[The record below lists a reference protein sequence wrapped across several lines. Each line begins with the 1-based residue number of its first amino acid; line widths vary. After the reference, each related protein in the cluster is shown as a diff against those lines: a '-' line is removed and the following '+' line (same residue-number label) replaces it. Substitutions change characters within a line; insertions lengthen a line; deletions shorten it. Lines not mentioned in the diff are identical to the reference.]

1 MAAAFHWRAADRR
14 RTMGGKPR
22 PFRGVAREKT
32 MRFAT
37 TLLSLV
43 LAAAPL
49 YAQVGKNQNV
59 VDPNLA
65 DRAALRALPH
75 VTDALADA
83 IIAARPYTT
92 AAALDAV
99 VAKTLGEA
107 QRAEL
112 YARLFRQINLNTAS
126 RAEIM
131 LVPGMTSR
139 MAHEF
144 EEYRPYTSL
153 EQFRRE
159 IGKYVDAAEVA
170 RFEQYV
176 FIPLKLN
183 SASAEALMTIPGM
196 TSHMVHEFEEYR
208 PYTSIEQFRREIGK
222 YVDAKEVAR
231 LESYV
236 TLE

>member
-1 MAAAFHWRAADRR
+1 MRLAA
-14 RTMGGKPR
+14 
-22 PFRGVAREKT
+22 
-32 MRFAT
+32 

-43 LAAAPL
+43 FVAAPL
-49 YAQVGKNQNV
+49 HAQVGKNQNV
-59 VDPNLA
+59 ADPNLA
-65 DRAALRALPH
+65 DRAALRSLPH
-75 VTDALADA
+75 ASDALVDA
-83 IIAARPYTT
+83 IIAARPFTS

-107 QRAEL
+107 ERAEL
-112 YARLFRQINLNTAS
+112 YARLFRQINLNSAS
-126 RAEIM
+126 RDEIM
-131 LVPGMTSR
+131 LIPGMTSR

-159 IGKYVDAAEVA
+159 IGKYVDTAEVA
-170 RFEQYV
+170 RLEQYV
-176 FIPLKLN
+176 FVPLKLN
-183 SASAEALMTIPGM
+183 SASAEALLTIPGM
-196 TSHMVHEFEEYR
+196 TNRMVHEFEEYR
-208 PYTSIEQFRREIGK
+208 PYTSMEQFRREIGK

>member
-1 MAAAFHWRAADRR
+1 MRLAAI
-14 RTMGGKPR
+14 
-22 PFRGVAREKT
+22 
-32 MRFAT
+32 
-37 TLLSLV
+37 LLSFV
-43 LAAAPL
+43 FAAAPL
-49 YAQVGKNQNV
+49 HAQVGKNQNV

-65 DRAALRALPH
+65 DRATLRSLPN

-83 IIAARPYTT
+83 IVGARPFTS

-107 QRAEL
+107 ERAAL

-126 RAEIM
+126 REEIM

-159 IGKYVDAAEVA
+159 IGKYVDANEVA
-170 RFEQYV
+170 RLEQFV
-176 FIPLKLN
+176 FVPLKLN

-196 TSHMVHEFEEYR
+196 TSRMVHEFEEYR
-208 PYTSIEQFRREIGK
+208 PYTSMEQFRREIGK
-222 YVDAKEVAR
+222 YVDRNEVAR

>member
-1 MAAAFHWRAADRR
+1 MRLAA
-14 RTMGGKPR
+14 G
-22 PFRGVAREKT
+22 
-32 MRFAT
+32 
-37 TLLSLV
+37 LLSLV
-43 LAAAPL
+43 FAIAPL
-49 YAQVGKNQNV
+49 HAQVGKNQDV

-65 DRAALRALPH
+65 DRATLKSLPQ

-83 IIAARPYTT
+83 IIGARPFTS

-107 QRAEL
+107 ERAAL

-131 LVPGMTSR
+131 LIPGMTSR

-159 IGKYVDAAEVA
+159 IGKYVDASEVA
-170 RFEQYV
+170 RLEQYV
-176 FIPLKLN
+176 FVPLKLN
-183 SASAEALMTIPGM
+183 SASAEAFMTIPGM
-196 TSHMVHEFEEYR
+196 TNRMVHEFEEYR
-208 PYTSIEQFRREIGK
+208 PYASMEQFRREIGK
-222 YVDAKEVAR
+222 YVDASEVAR